1 MKKICARPAVVLL
14 VSVEQKLLTESV
26 RDAKNLL
33 TIVLADRSRN
43 SPSKTK
49 QVRGI
54 SDRPLKPLHFWQRRL
69 FSFPQILVIDLY
81 ASQAAFH
88 RAIDILVIRGNL
100 FQDGLRA
107 SGLDKRTARW
117 LRFLL

>member
-14 VSVEQKLLTESV
+14 VSVEQKLSTESV

-33 TIVLADRSRN
+33 TLVLANPNRN
-43 SPSKTK
+43 SPSKKK

-54 SDRPLKPLHFWQRRL
+54 SDGPLKPLHFWHGRP
-69 FSFPQILVIDLY
+69 FSFPQILVIYLY
-81 ASQAAFH
+81 ASQAASH

-107 SGLDKRTARW
+107 SGLDKRTTR
-117 LRFLL
+117 